1 MEETVVV
8 AQQAAE
14 KGLFAQWGE
23 MISSWFNTGS
33 LDVLLKILGIVLILV
48 IGKIALM
55 VLKQLLRKA
64 FKQSKKINDLMATFL
79 VRVISA
85 LGWIVILL
93 IIVDQLGINLA
104 PIIAGLGVTG
114 FILGFAF
121 QETIGN
127 LLAGVMI
134 ILNSPFRIGDY
145 IEAGSLN
152 GTVREMDMMCVTL
165 ATPDNKRVIVANKI
179 VWANAIINYSF
190 TETRRVEMGVSI
202 SYDSDIP
209 KAKAVIR
216 SILDSYPE
224 ILPEP
229 IPSVEV
235 NKLNN
240 SSVDIVVRPWT
251 KPADYWAV
259 YFRFQQDVLEKFRKE
274 GISIPLPQMD
284 VHLAENLISSKTT

>member
-1 MEETVVV
+1 METQTEIRSLWDSMV
-8 AQQAAE
+8 
-14 KGLFAQWGE
+14 L
-23 MISSWFNTGS
+23 WFNEEAVG
-33 LDVLLKILGIVLILV
+33 LLFKVIGILIILIVGKILISLMKKW
-48 IGKIALM
+48 IGKSLT
-55 VLKQLLRKA
+55 K
-64 FKQSKKINDLMATFL
+64 SKKINELMQRLILKVVGVVGWVLLL
-79 VRVISA
+79 VIV
-85 LGWIVILL
+85 LG
-93 IIVDQLGINLA
+93 QLGINLA

-224 ILPEP
+224 ILP
-229 IPSVEV
+229 
-235 NKLNN
+235 
-240 SSVDIVVRPWT
+240 
-251 KPADYWAV
+251 
-259 YFRFQQDVLEKFRKE
+259 
-274 GISIPLPQMD
+274 
-284 VHLAENLISSKTT
+284 